1 MTRAYW
7 IVGIV
12 LAAAALAASAF
23 IYGQLPERIPTH
35 WNLAGKVD
43 GYGPRWTVFELPAM
57 MLGLLGLFRVLP
69 WLSPKGFEVDSFRRT
84 YLFAMVSVLGLA
96 AYVHGVAL
104 YATTHDGA
112 DPGRVV
118 LGGVSLFFVL
128 LGNVMGKVRRNFYIG
143 IRTPWTLAS
152 ERVWVDTHRLAGR
165 TMVASGVVGFLLAI
179 VGGWLV
185 PAFAFLI
192 AGVLFPVLYSL
203 VHYKRLER
211 AGQI

>member
-1 MTRAYW
+1 
-7 IVGIV
+7 
-12 LAAAALAASAF
+12 
-23 IYGQLPERIPTH
+23 
-35 WNLAGKVD
+35 
-43 GYGPRWTVFELPAM
+43 
-57 MLGLLGLFRVLP
+57 
-69 WLSPKGFEVDSFRRT
+69 
-84 YLFAMVSVLGLA
+84 
-96 AYVHGVAL
+96 VAL